1 MYIEVWVN
9 VAGVDISLRLKVGFT
24 QCARSD
30 GGSRGFVG
38 LLRQQQSLEI
48 GAGERERE
56 RERKMMATG
65 EERRGSV
72 TDGNAKKKKPWP
84 WRLGGERGSVGC
96 QRFHGKQTNKE
107 RNFLFF

>member
-1 MYIEVWVN
+1 
-9 VAGVDISLRLKVGFT
+9 
-24 QCARSD
+24 
-30 GGSRGFVG
+30 
-38 LLRQQQSLEI
+38 
-48 GAGERERE
+48 
-56 RERKMMATG
+56 MATG